1 MSHKNDKAVD
11 YTADPHLTPEV
22 KKFLDILNAPGG
34 KPVESLSVPDARK
47 VLVDAQKSVKVDLSG
62 VSVAEKTI
70 TAGDYT
76 LLLHIVKPDGA
87 APLLPGFLFI
97 HGGGWVLGD
106 FPTHQRLVRDLVVHS
121 GAAAVFVN
129 YTPTPDEHYP
139 RAIDEIFAA
148 TQWLA
153 ENGREIGI
161 DGSNIAIVGNSVGG
175 NMSAVTAIRCNEK
188 GAPRLKCQVLM
199 WPVTNADFD
208 TKSWRRY
215 GEQRFLTASLMQ
227 WMWGLY
233 TTNDAQRLEPYASP
247 LQATSNQL
255 KGLPPTLIQVAEN
268 DILRSEGEAYGRK
281 LSDAGVPCTTIRYNG
296 VIHDWG
302 MLNGLAH
309 LPETR
314 SLILHAAAEL
324 KFHLGL

>member
-1 MSHKNDKAVD
+1 MSHKNDKAAG
-11 YTADPHLTPEV
+11 YSADPHLTPEV
-22 KKFLDILNAPGG
+22 RKFLDILNAPGSV
-34 KPVESLSVPDARK
+34 PVESLPVPEARQ
-47 VLVDAQKSVKVDLSG
+47 VLTTAQQSFKTDVSG
-62 VSVAEKTI
+62 VTVTEKTI
-70 TAGDYT
+70 TAGDFT
-76 LLLHIVKPDGA
+76 LLLHIVKPEGA

-129 YTPTPDEHYP
+129 YTPTPNQHYP

-153 ENGREIGI
+153 ENGREIGV
-161 DGSNIAIVGNSVGG
+161 DGNNIAIVGNSVGG

-188 GAPRLKCQVLM
+188 GGPKLKCQVLM
-199 WPVTNADFD
+199 WPVTNADFE

-215 GEQRFLTASLMQ
+215 GEQRFLTASLMK
-227 WMWGLY
+227 WMWSLY
-233 TTNDAQRLEPYASP
+233 TTKDSQRDEPYASP
-247 LQATSNQL
+247 LQAAPEQL

-281 LSDAGVPCTTIRYNG
+281 LSEAGVQATTIRYLG

-302 MLNGLAH
+302 LLNGLAH

-314 SLILHAAAEL
+314 SLVLHAAAEL
-324 KFHLGL
+324 KFHLGR